1 MIMDGKFDII
11 EYMSGLTSFTFDKA
25 VLQRI
30 ALERGVSEV
39 TEYAELDQKSK
50 DLIFADLLFAAYF
63 SPNVWSSI
71 TLTHTGFSKGI
82 GSQTIYL
89 EEKERLYNM
98 FTNIYKKWEDDK
110 LNVIPESNLQ
120 WMY

>member
-1 MIMDGKFDII
+1 MDGKFDII

-25 VLQRI
+25 VLERI

-39 TEYAELDQKSK
+39 ADYAELDQKSK
-50 DLIFADLLFAAYF
+50 DLVFADLLFAAYF

-71 TLTHTGFSKGI
+71 TISHTGFSKGI

-110 LNVIPESNLQ
+110 LEVIPESNLQ